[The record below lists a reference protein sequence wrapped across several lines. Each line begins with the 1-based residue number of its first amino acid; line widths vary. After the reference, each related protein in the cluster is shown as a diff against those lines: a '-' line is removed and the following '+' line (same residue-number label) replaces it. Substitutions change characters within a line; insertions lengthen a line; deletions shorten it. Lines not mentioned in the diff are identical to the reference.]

1 MWNQALSVWSLVSMA
16 LFIAFAC
23 YASEG
28 WAAQLGARSIA
39 YRDEL
44 FF

>member
-16 LFIAFAC
+16 LFITFAC

-28 WAAQLGARSIA
+28 WDVQSGLRSIA